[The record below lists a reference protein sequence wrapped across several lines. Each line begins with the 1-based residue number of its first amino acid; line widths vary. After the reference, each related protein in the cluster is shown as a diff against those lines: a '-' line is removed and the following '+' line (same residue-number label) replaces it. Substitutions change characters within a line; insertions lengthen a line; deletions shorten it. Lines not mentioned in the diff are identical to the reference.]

1 MKRLGYRLL
10 LGIGG
15 LAAFWMLGMIS
26 ANEFA
31 KSTVLMSTS
40 LPGIAGIFIAV
51 PYFRWRPR
59 WLTVVSLGIIS
70 LFFFDAALKGF
81 LRDYFG
87 LRPNP
92 ILVLHAIFNTNPD

>member
-1 MKRLGYRLL
+1 
-10 LGIGG
+10 
-15 LAAFWMLGMIS
+15 MIS

-51 PYFRWRPR
+51 PYFRLRPR

-92 ILVLHAIFNTNPD
+92 TLVLHAIFNTNPDETN